1 MIVHRSAVS
10 AFTQDF
16 PDREFKLMNAPARPR
31 FPALSISVLNVP
43 KSATLAINEKS
54 RQLQREGRDIIRLGL
69 GQSPFPVPD
78 IMVRE
83 LRSYARA
90 KDYMAVQGYLPLRD
104 AIAGFIQRTEH
115 LHRSASDVI
124 VGPGSKE
131 LLFGLQLVMDCDL
144 VLPAPSWVSYQPQA
158 KLLGKQVH
166 WLECRAEDGWKLTA
180 DALQQHCQNHPERQ
194 QLLILNSPNN
204 PSGACFSEAEL
215 KSLAT
220 VAQAHN
226 VIILSDEIYSEL
238 HFSGQHIS
246 IARFYPQGTI
256 ISNGISKWA
265 GAGGWRLGF
274 FIFPPELHAVLE
286 LMIVV
291 ASETFTS
298 VSAPIQMAS
307 IRAFEDSTEM
317 LDYIHACRSIMRY
330 IGERFHT
337 LLGGYGLQLVKPEGG
352 FYALVDFEHYRKPLQ
367 NLGINSAQVLCQ
379 TMLEQCGIAALP
391 GSDFG
396 LHQGLQVR
404 FALVDFDSVELL
416 QQTIRHGGQLTET
429 HPPALEHLFSAAIR
443 LGDWVQKL

>member
-1 MIVHRSAVS
+1 
-10 AFTQDF
+10 
-16 PDREFKLMNAPARPR
+16 
-31 FPALSISVLNVP
+31 VLNVP

-54 RQLQREGRDIIRLGL
+54 RQLQKEGRDIIRLGL

-104 AIAGFIQRTEH
+104 AIAGFIQRTEY
-115 LHRSASDVI
+115 LDRSAADVI

-131 LLFGLQLVMDCDL
+131 LLFGLQMVLDCDL
-144 VLPAPSWVSYQPQA
+144 VLPAPSWVSYEPQA

-166 WLECRAEDGWKLTA
+166 WLECRAEEGWKLSAET
-180 DALQQHCQNHPERQ
+180 LQQHCKKHPDRQ

-204 PSGACFSEAEL
+204 PSGACFNEAEL
-215 KSLAT
+215 KALAA

-238 HFSGQHIS
+238 HFSGEHQS

-274 FIFPPELHAVLE
+274 FIFPPELRAVLE
-286 LMIVV
+286 LMIVI

-307 IRAFEDSTEM
+307 IRAFEDSSEI
-317 LDYIHACRSIMRY
+317 LDYIHACRAIMRH
-330 IGERFHT
+330 IGEHFHV
-337 LLGGYGLQLVKPEGG
+337 LLVDYDLHLVKPDGG
-352 FYALVDFEHYRKPLQ
+352 FYALVDFENYRTALEKH
-367 NLGINSAQVLCQ
+367 GITTAQKLCES
-379 TMLEQCGIAALP
+379 MLEQCGVAALP

-396 LHQGLQVR
+396 LPRGLQVR
-404 FALVDFDSVELL
+404 FALVDFDSAELL
-416 QQTIRHGGQLTET
+416 QETIRNGGRLADAD
-429 HPPALEHLFSAAIR
+429 PPALDHLFSAATR
-443 LGDWVQKL
+443 LGDWVRSL

>member
-1 MIVHRSAVS
+1 
-10 AFTQDF
+10 
-16 PDREFKLMNAPARPR
+16 MNAPTRSRA
-31 FPALSISVLNVP
+31 PALSASVLNVP

-104 AIAGFIQRTEH
+104 AIAGFIQRTEQ
-115 LHRSASDVI
+115 LERSAADVI

-131 LLFGLQLVMDCDL
+131 LLFGLQMALDCDL
-144 VLPAPSWVSYQPQA
+144 LLPAPSWVSYEPQA
-158 KLLGKQVH
+158 KLLGKAVH

-180 DALQQHCQNHPERQ
+180 DALQQHCEKHAARQ

-204 PSGACFSEAEL
+204 PSGACFTEAEL
-215 KSLAT
+215 KALAA

-238 HFSGQHIS
+238 HFSGEHIS

-256 ISNGISKWA
+256 VSNGVSKWA

-274 FIFPPELHAVLE
+274 FIFPPELRPVLE
-286 LMIVV
+286 LMIVI

-307 IRAFEDSTEM
+307 IRAFEDSSEI
-317 LDYIHACRSIMRY
+317 LDYIHACRAIMRH
-330 IGERFHT
+330 IGERFYD
-337 LLGGYGLQLVKPEGG
+337 LLSAYDLQLVKPDGG
-352 FYALVDFEHYRKPLQ
+352 FYALVDFAHYKTALQ
-367 NLGINSAQVLCQ
+367 QHGIVTAQDLCEQ
-379 TMLEQCGIAALP
+379 MLEQCGVAGLP

-396 LHQGLQVR
+396 LSDGLLMR
-404 FALVDFDSVELL
+404 LALVDFDSRELL
-416 QQTIRHGGQLTET
+416 QQTMQNDDGQLPNTA
-429 HPPALEHLFSAAIR
+429 PPALEHLFSAASR
-443 LGDWVQKL
+443 MGEWLKSL